1 MTVIVTDPK
10 TLFIH
15 VPKAG
20 GTSIQQW
27 LFNNCNGKS
36 AKGTYGKHCPH
47 SLIKEEKDWFSF
59 GVVRNPWD
67 RLVSAYFYEMKVAKF
82 RLKCIEENRP
92 EVKPQ
97 KQFVQNLLGKT
108 NFRKSKEALRR
119 YLGLINYYRNYIPRL
134 AGKAASYNDSIKTDK
149 PIQIDQQIIKTFTQ
163 INQSLK
169 NACGLALRQPTPDK
183 QYVLMTDANFKSA
196 GYALMIEEDPDERLT
211 SVRETYT
218 PVEFGSKTFSPA
230 QIKMSVYSK
239 EFLAIYFAF
248 TEYVHIPWK
257 TTKPTIVLTDN
268 KSVTKF
274 FQTNMIP
281 PALWNACDFLLQFR
295 FIIAHVPGQMN
306 TAADFVSRL
315 DVNPKD
321 KVTLTLS
328 CIFIL
333 CDHDL

>member
-97 KQFVQNLLGKT
+97 KQGWTKKFNMGTLSRLEKGFGHFVVSKRYGPCEHTQCFFLNGVDRVLRLENIENDFKKIQQRFNCFVPLAVENTTEHKNYRKYYTKKT
-108 NFRKSKEALRR
+108 EK
-119 YLGLINYYRNYIPRL
+119 I
-134 AGKAASYNDSIKTDK
+134 
-149 PIQIDQQIIKTFTQ
+149 
-163 INQSLK
+163 
-169 NACGLALRQPTPDK
+169 
-183 QYVLMTDANFKSA
+183 
-196 GYALMIEEDPDERLT
+196 
-211 SVRETYT
+211 VRE
-218 PVEFGSKTFSPA
+218 
-230 QIKMSVYSK
+230 
-239 EFLAIYFAF
+239 YFA
-248 TEYVHIPWK
+248 EDIE
-257 TTKPTIVLTDN
+257 
-268 KSVTKF
+268 KF
-274 FQTNMIP
+274 SYEF
-281 PALWNACDFLLQFR
+281 
-295 FIIAHVPGQMN
+295 
-306 TAADFVSRL
+306 
-315 DVNPKD
+315 
-321 KVTLTLS
+321 
-328 CIFIL
+328 
-333 CDHDL
+333 